1 MKIRSSALGKIMTNP
16 RKKSETLSATCK
28 TYIKELVKEDLFGY
42 KSTIDSKYL
51 TKGIDMEDTSIDLYN
66 EVHGTLYLKNTE
78 RLENEFI
85 TGECDINAED
95 KIIDIKSSWSLET
108 FPASPEDIDAVK
120 TGYEWQL
127 RAYMWLYDKPKA
139 ELAYCMVSTPDY
151 LLKEWD
157 NLGIHKVDSHD
168 PFLRV
173 TTISFERDT
182 EKEELIAQR
191 VKDCR
196 EFYNEYKDSI
206 LNKQLILD

>member
-85 TGECDINAED
+85 TGECDINAAG

-108 FPASPEDIDAVK
+108 FPASSEDVNNKD
-120 TGYEWQL
+120 YEWQL

-206 LNKQLILD
+206 LNKARIFYTK

>member
-16 RKKSETLSATCK
+16 RKKTEVLSATCK
-28 TYIKELVKEDLFGY
+28 TYIKELVKEDLFNY
-42 KSTIDSKYL
+42 RTTIDSKYL

-78 RLENEFI
+78 RLSNEFI

-108 FPASPEDIDAVK
+108 FPASPEDVNNKD
-120 TGYEWQL
+120 YEWQL
-127 RAYMWLYDKPKA
+127 RGYLWLYDKPKA

-173 TTISFERDT
+173 TCISFERDT

>member
-1 MKIRSSALGKIMTNP
+1 
-16 RKKSETLSATCK
+16 
-28 TYIKELVKEDLFGY
+28 
-42 KSTIDSKYL
+42 
-51 TKGIDMEDTSIDLYN
+51 MEDTSIDLYN

-108 FPASPEDIDAVK
+108 FPASPEDVNNKD
-120 TGYEWQL
+120 YEWQL
-127 RAYMWLYDKPKA
+127 RGYMMLYNKPKA

-157 NLGIHKVDSHD
+157 NWDIHKVDKHD

-173 TTISFERDT
+173 TTISFERDRD
-182 EKEELIAQR
+182 KERDIIDR
-191 VKDCR
+191 VIECGK
-196 EFYNEYKDSI
+196 FYIEYRDSI
-206 LNKQLILD
+206 LNKQTILSE

>member
-16 RKKSETLSATCK
+16 RKKTEVLSAGCK
-28 TYIKELVKEDLFGY
+28 TYIKELVKEDLFNY
-42 KSTIDSKYL
+42 RTTIDSKYL

-78 RLENEFI
+78 RLSNEFI
-85 TGECDINAED
+85 TGECDINAGD

-127 RAYMWLYDKPKA
+127 RGYMMLYNKPKA

-157 NLGIHKVDSHD
+157 NLDIHKVDKHD

-173 TTISFERDT
+173 TTISFERDRD
-182 EKEELIAQR
+182 KERDIIDR
-191 VKDCR
+191 VIECGK
-196 EFYNEYKDSI
+196 FYIEYRDSI
-206 LNKQLILD
+206 LNKQLILI

>member
-16 RKKSETLSATCK
+16 RKKTELLSATCK

-78 RLENEFI
+78 RVSNEFI

-108 FPASPEDIDAVK
+108 FPASPEDVNNKD
-120 TGYEWQL
+120 YEWQL

-206 LNKQLILD
+206 LNKQLIIS

>member
-51 TKGIDMEDTSIDLYN
+51 TKGIDIEDTSIDLYN
-66 EVHGTLYLKNTE
+66 EVRGTLYLKNTE
-78 RLENEFI
+78 RLSNEFI

-108 FPASPEDIDAVK
+108 FPASPEDVNNKD
-120 TGYEWQL
+120 YEWQL

-157 NLGIHKVDSHD
+157 NLDIHKVDKHD

-182 EKEELIAQR
+182 EKEELIKER

-206 LNKQLILD
+206 LNKQLILN

>member
-16 RKKSETLSATCK
+16 RKKTELLSATCK

-51 TKGIDMEDTSIDLYN
+51 TKGIDLEDTSIDLYN

-78 RLENEFI
+78 RLSNEFI

-108 FPASPEDIDAVK
+108 FPASPEDVNNKD
-120 TGYEWQL
+120 YEWQL
-127 RAYMWLYDKPKA
+127 RGYMMLYNKPKA

-157 NLGIHKVDSHD
+157 NWDIHKVDSHD

-173 TTISFERDT
+173 TTISFERDRD
-182 EKEELIAQR
+182 KEREIMDR
-191 VKDCR
+191 VIECGK
-196 EFYNEYKDSI
+196 FYIEYRDSI
-206 LNKQLILD
+206 LNKQLILSE

>member
-16 RKKSETLSATCK
+16 RSKKETLSAGCK

-85 TGECDINAED
+85 TGECDINAEY

-108 FPASPEDIDAVK
+108 FPPSPEDINNKD
-120 TGYEWQL
+120 YEWQL

-151 LLKEWD
+151 LLKDWD
-157 NLGIHKVDSHD
+157 NLGIHKVDKHD

-173 TTISFERDT
+173 TCISFERDT

-196 EFYNEYKDSI
+196 KFYNEYKDSI
-206 LNKQLILD
+206 LNKQLILS

>member
-16 RKKSETLSATCK
+16 RKKSEALSAGCK

-51 TKGIDMEDTSIDLYN
+51 TKGIDLEDTSIDLYN
-66 EVHGTLYLKNTE
+66 EVHSTLYLKNTE
-78 RLENEFI
+78 RLSNEFI

-108 FPASPEDIDAVK
+108 FPASPDDVNNK
-120 TGYEWQL
+120 DYEWQL
-127 RAYMWLYDKPKA
+127 RGYMMLYNKPKA

-151 LLKEWD
+151 LLKDWD
-157 NLGIHKVDSHD
+157 NWEIHKVDKHD

-173 TTISFERDT
+173 TTISFERDRD
-182 EKEELIAQR
+182 KERDIIDR
-191 VKDCR
+191 VIECGK
-196 EFYNEYKDSI
+196 FYIEYRDSI
-206 LNKQLILD
+206 LNKQLILS

>member
-16 RKKSETLSATCK
+16 RSKKETLSAGCK

-51 TKGIDMEDTSIDLYN
+51 TKGIDLEDTSIDLYN

-108 FPASPEDIDAVK
+108 FPASPEDVNNKD
-120 TGYEWQL
+120 YEWQL
-127 RAYMWLYDKPKA
+127 RGYMMLYNKPKA

-151 LLKEWD
+151 LLKDWD
-157 NLGIHKVDSHD
+157 NLDIHKVDKHD

-173 TTISFERDT
+173 TCISFERDT

-196 EFYNEYKDSI
+196 EFYNEYRDSI
-206 LNKQLILD
+206 LNKQLILS

>member
-1 MKIRSSALGKIMTNP
+1 MKIRCSALGKIMTNP
-16 RKKSETLSATCK
+16 RKKTDTLSAGCK
-28 TYIKELVKEDLFGY
+28 TYIKELVKEELFMY
-42 KSTIDSKYL
+42 RSTIESKYL

-66 EVHGTLYLKNTE
+66 EVHNTLYLKNTV
-78 RLENEFI
+78 RVSNEFI

-95 KIIDIKSSWSLET
+95 KIIDIKTSWSLET
-108 FPASPEDIDAVK
+108 FPPSPEDVNNKD
-120 TGYEWQL
+120 YEWQL

-151 LLKEWD
+151 LLKDWD
-157 NLGIHKVDSHD
+157 NYKIHKVDKHD

-196 EFYNEYKDSI
+196 EFYIEYRDSI
-206 LNKQLILD
+206 LNK

>member
-16 RKKSETLSATCK
+16 RSKSQTLSAGCK

-51 TKGIDMEDTSIDLYN
+51 TKGIDLEDTSIDLYN

-78 RLENEFI
+78 RLSNEFI

-108 FPASPEDIDAVK
+108 FPASPDDVNNK
-120 TGYEWQL
+120 DYEWQL

-151 LLKEWD
+151 LLKDWD
-157 NLGIHKVDSHD
+157 NLDIHKVDKHD

-182 EKEELIAQR
+182 DKEKLIAQR

-196 EFYNEYKDSI
+196 EFYNEYRDSI
-206 LNKQLILD
+206 LNKQLILS

>member
-16 RKKSETLSATCK
+16 RSKKETLSAGCK
-28 TYIKELVKEDLFGY
+28 TYIKELVKEDLFNY

-51 TKGIDMEDTSIDLYN
+51 TKGIDLEDTSIDLYN

-78 RLENEFI
+78 RLSNEFI

-95 KIIDIKSSWSLET
+95 KIIDIKTSWSLET
-108 FPASPEDIDAVK
+108 FPPSPEDVSNKD
-120 TGYEWQL
+120 YEWQL

-151 LLKEWD
+151 LLKSYD
-157 NLGIHKVDSHD
+157 NWEIHKVDKFD

-182 EKEELIAQR
+182 DKEELIAQR

-206 LNKQLILD
+206 LNKQPILE

>member
-16 RKKSETLSATCK
+16 RSKKETLSSGCK

-78 RLENEFI
+78 RLSNEFI

-108 FPASPEDIDAVK
+108 FPASPDDVNNK
-120 TGYEWQL
+120 DYEWQL
-127 RAYMWLYDKPKA
+127 RGYMMLYNKPKA

-151 LLKEWD
+151 LLKDWD
-157 NLGIHKVDSHD
+157 NLDIHKVDKHD

-173 TTISFERDT
+173 TTISFERDRD
-182 EKEELIAQR
+182 KERDIIDR
-191 VKDCR
+191 VIECGK
-196 EFYNEYKDSI
+196 FYIEYRDSI
-206 LNKQLILD
+206 LNKQLILI

>member
-16 RKKSETLSATCK
+16 RKKTEVLSATCK

-51 TKGIDMEDTSIDLYN
+51 TKGIDLEDTSIDLYN

-108 FPASPEDIDAVK
+108 FPASPEDVNNKD
-120 TGYEWQL
+120 YEWQL
-127 RAYMWLYDKPKA
+127 RGYMMLYNKPKA

-157 NLGIHKVDSHD
+157 NYKIHKVDNHD

-173 TTISFERDT
+173 TTISFERDRD
-182 EKEELIAQR
+182 KERDIIDR
-191 VKDCR
+191 VIECGK
-196 EFYNEYKDSI
+196 FYIEYRDSI
-206 LNKQLILD
+206 LNKQLILSE

>member
-1 MKIRSSALGKIMTNP
+1 MKIRSCALGKIMTNP

-42 KSTIDSKYL
+42 KTTIDSKYL

-108 FPASPEDIDAVK
+108 FPPSPEDVSNKD
-120 TGYEWQL
+120 YEWQL

-157 NLGIHKVDSHD
+157 NLDIHKVDKHD

-182 EKEELIAQR
+182 EKERQIMDR
-191 VKDCR
+191 VIECGK
-196 EFYNEYKDSI
+196 FYIEYRDSI

>member
-78 RLENEFI
+78 RLSNEFI

-108 FPASPEDIDAVK
+108 FPASPEDIDTVK

-151 LLKEWD
+151 LLKDWD

-206 LNKQLILD
+206 LNKQLIIS

>member
-16 RKKSETLSATCK
+16 RKKTEVLSATCK
-28 TYIKELVKEDLFGY
+28 TYIKELVKEDLFNY
-42 KSTIDSKYL
+42 RTTIDSKYL

-108 FPASPEDIDAVK
+108 FPAAPSDVNNKD
-120 TGYEWQL
+120 YEWQL
-127 RAYMWLYDKPKA
+127 RGYMMLYDKPKA

-157 NLGIHKVDSHD
+157 NLDIHKVDSHD

-206 LNKQLILD
+206 LNKQLILSE

>member
-42 KSTIDSKYL
+42 RTTIDSKYL

-78 RLENEFI
+78 RLSNEFI

-108 FPASPEDIDAVK
+108 FPASPDDVNNK
-120 TGYEWQL
+120 DYEWQL
-127 RAYMWLYDKPKA
+127 RAYMWLYNKPKA

-157 NLGIHKVDSHD
+157 NLGIHKVDKHD

-206 LNKQLILD
+206 LNKQLILTK

>member
-16 RKKSETLSATCK
+16 RKKSETLSAGCK

-108 FPASPEDIDAVK
+108 FPASPEDVNNKD
-120 TGYEWQL
+120 YEWQL
-127 RAYMWLYDKPKA
+127 RGYMMLYNKPKA

-157 NLGIHKVDSHD
+157 NLDIHKVDKHD

-182 EKEELIAQR
+182 EKEQLIAQR

-206 LNKQLILD
+206 LNKQPILTK

>member
-16 RKKSETLSATCK
+16 RKKTELLSATCK

-78 RLENEFI
+78 RLSNEFI

-108 FPASPEDIDAVK
+108 FPASPEDVNNKD
-120 TGYEWQL
+120 YEWQL
-127 RAYMWLYDKPKA
+127 RGYMMLYNKPKA

-157 NLGIHKVDSHD
+157 NWDIHKVDSHD

-173 TTISFERDT
+173 TTISFERDRD
-182 EKEELIAQR
+182 KEREIMDR
-191 VKDCR
+191 VIECGK
-196 EFYNEYKDSI
+196 FYIEYRDSI
-206 LNKQLILD
+206 LNKQLILSE

>member
-16 RKKSETLSATCK
+16 RKKTEVLSATCK

-127 RAYMWLYDKPKA
+127 RSYMWLYDKPKA

-168 PFLRV
+168 PFLKGIQKR
-173 TTISFERDT
+173 RN
-182 EKEELIAQR
+182 L
-191 VKDCR
+191 
-196 EFYNEYKDSI
+196 
-206 LNKQLILD
+206 

>member
-16 RKKSETLSATCK
+16 RKKTEVLSAGCK

-42 KSTIDSKYL
+42 RTTIDSKYL
-51 TKGIDMEDTSIDLYN
+51 TKGIDLEDTSIDLYN
-66 EVHGTLYLKNTE
+66 EVHNTLYLKNTE
-78 RLENEFI
+78 RIENEFI

-108 FPASPEDIDAVK
+108 FPASPDDVNNK
-120 TGYEWQL
+120 DYEWQL

-151 LLKEWD
+151 LLKDWD
-157 NLGIHKVDSHD
+157 NLDIHKVDKHD

-173 TTISFERDT
+173 TCISFERDT
-182 EKEELIAQR
+182 DKEQEIMER
-191 VKDCR
+191 VIECGK
-196 EFYNEYKDSI
+196 FYNEYRDSI
-206 LNKQLILD
+206 LNKQLILS

>member
-78 RLENEFI
+78 RLSNEFI

-108 FPASPEDIDAVK
+108 FPASPEDVNNKD
-120 TGYEWQL
+120 YEWQL

>member
-16 RKKSETLSATCK
+16 RKKTEVLSATCK

-42 KSTIDSKYL
+42 RTTIDSKYL
-51 TKGIDMEDTSIDLYN
+51 TKGIDLEDTSIDLYN

-78 RLENEFI
+78 RLSNEFI

-108 FPASPEDIDAVK
+108 FPASPEDVNNKD
-120 TGYEWQL
+120 YEWQL
-127 RAYMWLYDKPKA
+127 RGYMMLYNKPKA

-157 NLGIHKVDSHD
+157 NLGIHKVDKHD

-206 LNKQLILD
+206 LNKQLILS

>member
-16 RKKSETLSATCK
+16 RKKTEVLSATCK
-28 TYIKELVKEDLFGY
+28 TYIKELVKEDLFNY

-78 RLENEFI
+78 RLSNEFI

-127 RAYMWLYDKPKA
+127 RGYMMLYNKPKA

-157 NLGIHKVDSHD
+157 NLDIHKVDKFD

-173 TTISFERDT
+173 TTISFERDI
-182 EKEELIAQR
+182 EKEHLIKER
-191 VKDCR
+191 VIECGK
-196 EFYNEYKDSI
+196 FYIEYRDSI
-206 LNKQLILD
+206 LNKQLILI

>member
-16 RKKSETLSATCK
+16 RKKTEVLSATCK

-42 KSTIDSKYL
+42 RTTIDSKYL
-51 TKGIDMEDTSIDLYN
+51 TKGIDMEDTIIDLYK

-108 FPASPEDIDAVK
+108 FPPSPEDVNNKD
-120 TGYEWQL
+120 YEWQL
-127 RAYMWLYDKPKA
+127 RGYMMLYNKPKA

-157 NLGIHKVDSHD
+157 NWDIHKVDKHD

-173 TTISFERDT
+173 TTISFERDRD
-182 EKEELIAQR
+182 KERDIIDR
-191 VKDCR
+191 VIECGK
-196 EFYNEYKDSI
+196 FYIEYRDSI
-206 LNKQLILD
+206 LNKQTILSE

>member
-16 RKKSETLSATCK
+16 RSKKETLSATCK

-42 KSTIDSKYL
+42 RTTIDSKYL

-78 RLENEFI
+78 RVENEFI

-108 FPASPEDIDAVK
+108 FPASPEDVNNKD
-120 TGYEWQL
+120 YEWQL
-127 RAYMWLYDKPKA
+127 RGYMMLYNKPKA

-151 LLKEWD
+151 LLKDWD
-157 NLGIHKVDSHD
+157 NLDIHKVDKHD

-182 EKEELIAQR
+182 EKERQIMDR
-191 VKDCR
+191 VIECGK
-196 EFYNEYKDSI
+196 FYIEYRDSI